1 MTQGTDPSD
10 AVREPP
16 EPSPSSANVT
26 GVEVPVI
33 AIGPEEVATTP
44 LDAHV
49 PDDRSSDGEVP
60 EYVQLVDDEE
70 LDGLLAPSRR
80 DGPVTSILRKS
91 VGVISQVPSA
101 VWRALTRSLILDTY
115 CVIVLWAITYLFFE
129 PSLREL
135 RIAYENDTRVFY
147 YPIFAKLGEAWRSG
161 HLQLWSTDILTGYPV
176 FADGEAGVLY
186 PFHLLALMFL
196 SVDDA
201 FVWLR
206 PIRFF
211 QGALFMFG
219 FLRAIGTGRFGG
231 LIGSITFAF
240 SGFSVAQLHHVNIG
254 TGSVWLPLALC
265 FAEVAIR
272 STGRTRYTFAF
283 LASVPFGLQGLI
295 VHVQILLL
303 SAFTFCAFV
312 VYRVAVGPVGTG
324 KEVESLLP
332 TRFRLG
338 AFRWSTFGKS
348 SSTASRIG
356 VVLTDLGRGVLR
368 GLTSTAFFVVTRMSL
383 AGLIIAI
390 AGGIG
395 AALSAVQ
402 LIPLFELG
410 TYSFRGSGV
419 DYSFATEYEL
429 PVTHFLS
436 FLLPDAFMTT
446 SWPDD
451 ARRYWGLW
459 SRWEVFGYVGLVP
472 LCLAPF
478 GLLVG
483 RSRLRWFF
491 GAIVVL
497 SLSLAVGEHAPFGAH
512 KFLSSLPGFSA
523 LRAPGRFV
531 FLATIGLAVLA
542 AIGADALRT
551 DWVTRAG
558 SAALVRTQAWRAI
571 PRALTSTILLGLA
584 QLTAVIAP
592 TALMFFSTYA
602 IGHKD
607 DAMAFLQRNFVVMR
621 GFDTKLTI
629 EHLYQFALT
638 SLDIGQPAVAR
649 QLALLL
655 GVVVVLTLWD
665 RVRSLSYLWQG
676 LLVVTLAADL
686 IAVGQSF
693 HPTQSLSAL
702 RDPGDL
708 GRFVSTL
715 PGMKSDGGALFRVY
729 TQKNTRDEPNRLLLA
744 GVSEANGYSSLE
756 PDRHNRYIAAAWYAP
771 NRLLDLMGVKYFVIR
786 NGFLPLPSFNLT
798 SFNTDRPLFS
808 STGQN
813 GSGTQTI
820 RFDGVT
826 GDSIRMV
833 STLRW
838 AAGVA
843 QSQPVA
849 KLSVV
854 ARNGSRQDFQVLAGV
869 HTAEWDWERPEL
881 KGKVAHQLPSTDTF
895 ARTWK
900 ELDVRSRPAGQEFP
914 AHLYYGEFALGSVQA
929 LDRIEVTFLHPTAQ
943 FELYGIAVFND
954 TTKDLEQAE
963 IAKNTKFR
971 KVYSD
976 KEAVLYENSG
986 VLPRS
991 FLVPTAVV
999 TEAGDETLQRMSQG
1013 DWAPERMALLE
1024 LPNDERDDDGMSR
1037 QSDAVNSVPMHLRDA
1052 IRRLP
1057 PPARAGDAVPPVT
1070 FDIERRR
1077 STSASG
1083 SVTISDI
1090 ASETVNL
1097 TVDARTESVLVLN
1110 DLYYPGWEATLDG
1123 NPTQIYRAN
1132 YLFRAVIV
1140 PQGQHV
1146 IEYTYR
1152 PRSFRLGLSITL
1164 GATSILVVGLILLT
1178 VPQIRKL
1185 WTERKPLE
1193 SPTPPGS
1200 EGQPGH

>member
-1 MTQGTDPSD
+1 MTQGPEPVE
-10 AVREPP
+10 ALRETP
-16 EPSPSSANVT
+16 EPSTSPVTVT
-26 GVEVPVI
+26 GVEVPVVTV
-33 AIGPEEVATTP
+33 GPGDGATPPHGPFT
-44 LDAHV
+44 
-49 PDDRSSDGEVP
+49 PDDRPSEAEVS
-60 EYVQLVDDEE
+60 EYVQLVDDAERE
-70 LDGLLAPSRR
+70 GLLAAPRR
-80 DGPVTSILRKS
+80 HGPAIFILRT
-91 VGVISQVPSA
+91 GVDVASRASSK
-101 VWRALTRSLILDTY
+101 VWIALTYSLVLDAY
-115 CVIVLWAITYLFFE
+115 SVLVLWGITYLFFE
-129 PSLREL
+129 PSFREL

-147 YPIFAKLGEAWRSG
+147 YPIFVKLGEAWRSG

-196 SVDDA
+196 PVDDA

-272 STGRTRYTFAF
+272 STGRTRYIFAF
-283 LASVPFGLQGLI
+283 LASIPFGLQGLI

-303 SAFTFCAFV
+303 SAFTFSAFV
-312 VYRVAVGPVGTG
+312 VYRVAVGPVGSG
-324 KEVESLLP
+324 KKVESFGP
-332 TRFRLG
+332 ARLRLN
-338 AFRWSTFGKS
+338 AFRWGSSGISPSTTG
-348 SSTASRIG
+348 G
-356 VVLTDLGRGVLR
+356 VGTFVTTLGRGLFR
-368 GLTSTAFFVVTRMSL
+368 GFATAIFGAVTRMSL
-383 AGLIIAI
+383 AGVMIGI

-446 SWPDD
+446 AWPED

-478 GLLVG
+478 GILLG
-483 RSRLRWFF
+483 RSRTRWFF
-491 GAIVVL
+491 GAIVIL
-497 SLSLAVGEHAPFGAH
+497 SLSLAAGEHAPFGAH
-512 KFLSSLPGFSA
+512 KFLSSFPGFSA

-531 FLATIGLAVLA
+531 FLSTLGLAVLA
-542 AIGADALRT
+542 ALGADALRT
-551 DWVTRAG
+551 DWASHAVSMAKG
-558 SAALVRTQAWRAI
+558 RTGTWRAI
-571 PRALTSTILLGLA
+571 PRVFTTTVLLGLA
-584 QLTAVIAP
+584 QLSAVIAP
-592 TALMFFSTYA
+592 TALMFLSTYA

-607 DAMAFLQRNFVVMR
+607 NAMAFLQRNFVVMR

-638 SLDIGQPAVAR
+638 SLDVAQPAVAR
-649 QLALLL
+649 QLAILL
-655 GVVVVLTLWD
+655 GVVVILTLWD

-676 LLVVTLAADL
+676 LLVVVLATDL
-686 IAVGQSF
+686 IVVGQSF

-708 GRFVSTL
+708 GRFVATL
-715 PGMKSDGGALFRVY
+715 PGMKSDAGALFRVY

-756 PDRHNRYIAAAWYAP
+756 PDRHNRYTAAAWYSP
-771 NRLLDLMGVKYFVIR
+771 NRLLDLMGVKYFVVR

-813 GSGTQTI
+813 GSGAQTI
-820 RFDGVT
+820 RFDSVT

-838 AAGVA
+838 ATGVA
-843 QSQPVA
+843 HAQPVA
-849 KLSVV
+849 KISIVT
-854 ARNGSRQDFQVLAGV
+854 RSGSRQDFQVLAGI

-881 KGKVAHQLPSTDTF
+881 KGKVAHQLPPANGF
-895 ARTWK
+895 ARTWN
-900 ELDVRSRPAGQEFP
+900 ELDVRSRPPGQEFP

-929 LDRIEVTFLHPTAQ
+929 LDRIEVSLLHPTAQ

-976 KEAVLYENSG
+976 KEAVLYENTG

-999 TEAGDETLQRMSQG
+999 SEAGDETLQRMSQG

-1024 LPNDERDDDGMSR
+1024 LPNDERDDDGVSR
-1037 QSDAVNSVPMHLRDA
+1037 QSDAVNTLPDHLRDA

-1057 PPARAGDAVPPVT
+1057 PPARAGDTVAPVT

-1083 SVTISDI
+1083 SVTITDPASD
-1090 ASETVNL
+1090 TVNL
-1097 TVDARTESVLVLN
+1097 AVEARTKSVLVLN
-1110 DLYYPGWEATLDG
+1110 DLYYPGWEAKLDG

-1140 PQGQHV
+1140 PQGTHV
-1146 IEYTYR
+1146 IEFTYR

-1164 GATSILVVGLILLT
+1164 GATSILVLGLILIT
-1178 VPQIRKL
+1178 VPQLRSL
-1185 WTERKPLE
+1185 WIK
-1193 SPTPPGS
+1193 TPPDAHLGS
-1200 EGQPGH
+1200 PDFKPRSNH

>member
-1 MTQGTDPSD
+1 MTQG
-10 AVREPP
+10 P
-16 EPSPSSANVT
+16 EPADAPRQTPETPTVPAAVA
-26 GVEVPVI
+26 GVEVPVV
-33 AIGPEEVATTP
+33 AVGPEDEATPTHEA
-44 LDAHV
+44 LT
-49 PDDRSSDGEVP
+49 PDDRTSEAEIS
-60 EYVQLVDDEE
+60 EYVQLVDDAERE
-70 LDGLLAPSRR
+70 GLLASTGR
-80 DGPVTSILRKS
+80 DTPATAFLRKIIRIATDATAKLWS
-91 VGVISQVPSA
+91 
-101 VWRALTRSLILDTY
+101 ALTYSFVLDAY
-115 CVIVLWAITYLFFE
+115 CVLVLWGITYLFFE
-129 PSLREL
+129 PSLRDL

-147 YPIFAKLGEAWRSG
+147 YPIFVKLGEAWRSG

-196 SVDDA
+196 PVDDA

-272 STGRTRYTFAF
+272 STGRTRFIFAI
-283 LASVPFGLQGLI
+283 LASIPFGLQGLI

-303 SAFTFCAFV
+303 SAFTFCAYV
-312 VYRVAVGPVGTG
+312 VYRVAVGPVGSG
-324 KEVESLLP
+324 KLVESFLP
-332 TRFRLG
+332 ERLRLG
-338 AFRWSTFGKS
+338 TFQ
-348 SSTASRIG
+348 SRTYGISRSVTG
-356 VVLTDLGRGVLR
+356 RAVAIVTTLGSVLVR
-368 GLTSTAFFVVTRMSL
+368 GLATAGFIAVTRMSL
-383 AGLIIAI
+383 AGVIIGI

-395 AALSAVQ
+395 AALAAVQ

-446 SWPDD
+446 AWPED

-483 RSRLRWFF
+483 RSRIRWFF
-491 GAIVVL
+491 GAIVIL

-531 FLATIGLAVLA
+531 FLSTLGFAVLA
-542 AIGADALRT
+542 ALGADALRM
-551 DWVTRAG
+551 DWSHAVSIATA
-558 SAALVRTQAWRAI
+558 RTSTWRTI
-571 PRALTSTILLGLA
+571 PRALTTTTVLGLA
-584 QLTAVIAP
+584 QLSAVIAP
-592 TALMFFSTYA
+592 TALTFFSTYA

-629 EHLYQFALT
+629 EHLYQFAVT
-638 SLDIGQPAVAR
+638 SLDIAQPAVAR
-649 QLALLL
+649 QLAILL
-655 GVVVVLTLWD
+655 GVVVILTLWD
-665 RVRSLSYLWQG
+665 RVRSLSYAWQG
-676 LLVVTLAADL
+676 LLVVVLAADL

-693 HPTQSLSAL
+693 HPTQSLAVL

-708 GRFVSTL
+708 GRFVATL
-715 PGMKSDGGALFRVY
+715 PGMKAGSGAMFRVY

-756 PDRHNRYIAAAWYAP
+756 PDRHNRYTAAAWYAP

-838 AAGVA
+838 ATGVA
-843 QSQPVA
+843 HAQPVA
-849 KLSVV
+849 KVSVIN
-854 ARNGSRQDFQVLAGV
+854 RNGSRQDFLVLAGI

-881 KGKVAHQLPSTDTF
+881 KGKVAHQLPPPSGF
-895 ARTWK
+895 ARTWN
-900 ELDVRSRPAGQEFP
+900 ELDVRSRPPGREFP
-914 AHLYYGEFALGSVQA
+914 AHLYYGEFELGSVQA
-929 LDRIEVTFLHPTAQ
+929 LDRIEVSFIHPTAQ

-971 KVYSD
+971 KVYTD
-976 KEAVLYENSG
+976 KEAVLYENTG

-991 FLVPTAVV
+991 FLVPAAVV

-1024 LPNDERDDDGMSR
+1024 LPDDERADDAGSR
-1037 QSDAVNSVPMHLRDA
+1037 QTDTVITLPVHLRDA

-1057 PPARAGDAVPPVT
+1057 PPARAGEPVTPVT
-1070 FDIERRR
+1070 FDIDRRR
-1077 STSASG
+1077 ATSANG
-1083 SVTISDI
+1083 SVTIKDPT
-1090 ASETVNL
+1090 SEAVHL
-1097 TVDARTESVLVLN
+1097 AVEARKESVLVLN

-1123 NPTQIYRAN
+1123 KPTQIYRAN

-1140 PQGQHV
+1140 PQGTHA
-1146 IEYTYR
+1146 IEFVYR

-1164 GATSILVVGLILLT
+1164 GAASILVFGLILLA
-1178 VPQIRKL
+1178 VPRFRSIWTRKN
-1185 WTERKPLE
+1185 T
-1193 SPTPPGS
+1193 
-1200 EGQPGH
+1200 PGHMSAAELEPRETH

>member
-1 MTQGTDPSD
+1 MTQGTDPIDTVPVS
-10 AVREPP
+10 P
-16 EPSPSSANVT
+16 ELSTSTANVT
-26 GVEVPVI
+26 GVEVPVV
-33 AIGPEEVATTP
+33 AIGPEEEATP
-44 LDAHV
+44 AVDALSLDDQTLEA
-49 PDDRSSDGEVP
+49 EVS
-60 EYVQLVDDEE
+60 EYVPFVDDAERE
-70 LDGLLAPSRR
+70 GLLATSKR
-80 DGPVTSILRKS
+80 DGPATSTLRKA
-91 VGVISQVPSA
+91 VGVASRTTSA
-101 VWRALTRSLILDTY
+101 VWVALTRSLILDAY
-115 CVIVLWAITYLFFE
+115 CVVVLWVITYLFFE
-129 PSLREL
+129 PSLRDL

-147 YPIFAKLGEAWRSG
+147 YPIFVKLGEAWRSG
-161 HLQLWSTDILTGYPV
+161 HLQLWSPDILTGYPV

-196 SVDDA
+196 TIDDA

-206 PIRFF
+206 PIRMF

-231 LIGSITFAF
+231 LIGSIAFAF

-303 SAFTFCAFV
+303 SAFTFSAFV
-312 VYRVAVGPVGTG
+312 VYRVAVGPVGSGNQLET
-324 KEVESLLP
+324 VLP
-332 TRFRLG
+332 PRLRRG
-338 AFRWSTFGKS
+338 AFQWGSLAKS
-348 SSTASRIG
+348 SSVTSRIG
-356 VVLTDLGRGVLR
+356 VIVRKFGGTALR
-368 GLTSTAFFVVTRMSL
+368 GITQPTLFVVARVCL
-383 AGLIIAI
+383 AGLIIAT

-419 DYSFATEYEL
+419 DYSFATEYGL

-436 FLLPDAFMTT
+436 FLLPDAFMTS

-478 GLLVG
+478 GLLIG

-491 GAIVVL
+491 GALVVL
-497 SLSLAVGEHAPFGAH
+497 SLSLAVGEHSPFGAH

-531 FLATIGLAVLA
+531 FLSTLGLAVLA
-542 AIGADALRT
+542 AIGADALRA
-551 DWVTRAG
+551 DWASRTG
-558 SAALVRTQAWRAI
+558 SMALDRPVGWGAI
-571 PRALTSTILLGLA
+571 PRTLATTILLGLA

-592 TALMFFSTYA
+592 TALLFFSTYA

-607 DAMAFLQRNFVVMR
+607 EAMAFLQRNFVVMR
-621 GFDTKLTI
+621 GFDTTLTL

-638 SLDIGQPAVAR
+638 SLDIAQPAVAR

-655 GVVVVLTLWD
+655 GVVVILTLWD
-665 RVRSLSYLWQG
+665 RARSLSYLWQG
-676 LLVVTLAADL
+676 LLVVALTTDL
-686 IAVGQSF
+686 FAVGQSF
-693 HPTQSLSAL
+693 HPTQSLAAL

-715 PGMKSDGGALFRVY
+715 PGMKADGGALFRVY
-729 TQKNTRDEPNRLLLA
+729 THKNTRDEPNRLLLA

-756 PDRHNRYIAAAWYAP
+756 PDRHNRYVAAAWYSP

-820 RFDGVT
+820 GFDGAT

-838 AAGVA
+838 ATGVA
-843 QSQPVA
+843 HAQPVA

-854 ARNGSRQDFQVLAGV
+854 ARNGPRQEFQVLAGI
-869 HTAEWDWERPEL
+869 HTAQWDWERPEL
-881 KGKVAHQLPSTDTF
+881 KGKVAHQLPPADMF
-895 ARTWK
+895 ARNWK
-900 ELDVRSRPAGQEFP
+900 ELDVRSRPPGQEFP
-914 AHLYYGEFALGSVQA
+914 AHLYYGSFALGSIQA
-929 LDRIEVTFLHPTAQ
+929 LERIEVSFLHPTAQ
-943 FELYGIAVFND
+943 FEVYGITVFND

-963 IAKNTKFR
+963 ITKNTKFR

-976 KEAVLYENSG
+976 KEAVLYENSR

-999 TEAGDETLQRMSQG
+999 SEAGDETLQRMSQG
-1013 DWAPERMALLE
+1013 DWAPERLALLE
-1024 LPNDERDDDGMSR
+1024 LPNDQRDDDGVSR
-1037 QSDAVNSVPMHLRDA
+1037 QSDTKDALPVDLRDA

-1057 PPARAGDAVPPVT
+1057 PPSLAGDAIAPVT
-1070 FDIERRR
+1070 FDVERRR

-1083 SVTISDI
+1083 SVTISDMT
-1090 ASETVNL
+1090 SETISL
-1097 TVDARTESVLVLN
+1097 TVDARSEAVLVLN

-1123 NPTQIYRAN
+1123 KPTRIYRAN

-1140 PQGQHV
+1140 PQGSHTV
-1146 IEYTYR
+1146 EYTYR

-1164 GATSILVVGLILLT
+1164 GATSILVLGLVLLAT
-1178 VPQIRKL
+1178 SQLRKI
-1185 WTERKPLE
+1185 WAARKAPH
-1193 SPTPPGS
+1193 SPSSYGAS
-1200 EGQPGH
+1200 AQSSH

>member
-1 MTQGTDPSD
+1 MTQVPESVD
-10 AVREPP
+10 APRETP
-16 EPSPSSANVT
+16 ETPTSSITVT
-26 GVEVPVI
+26 GVEVLVV
-33 AIGPEEVATTP
+33 AVGPEDEATPTLEAP
-44 LDAHV
+44 T
-49 PDDRSSDGEVP
+49 PDDRTSEAEVS
-60 EYVQLVDDEE
+60 EYVQLVDDAERE
-70 LDGLLAPSRR
+70 GLLAARRR
-80 DGPVTSILRKS
+80 DTPAITFLRKAIRIASLATSNVWS
-91 VGVISQVPSA
+91 V
-101 VWRALTRSLILDTY
+101 LTHSLFLDAY
-115 CVIVLWAITYLFFE
+115 CVLVLWGVTYLFFE
-129 PSLREL
+129 PSLRDL

-147 YPIFAKLGEAWRSG
+147 YPIFVKLGEAWRSG

-196 SVDDA
+196 PVDDA

-272 STGRTRYTFAF
+272 STGRTRYIFAF
-283 LASVPFGLQGLI
+283 LASIPFGLQGLI

-303 SAFTFCAFV
+303 SAFTFSAYV
-312 VYRVAVGPVGTG
+312 VYRVAVGPVGSG
-324 KEVESLLP
+324 KLVEAVLP
-332 TRFRLG
+332 ERL
-338 AFRWSTFGKS
+338 RLSTFQLGIPGIS
-348 SSTASRIG
+348 RSVTGRAVAIVTTLGSVLVRGFATAI
-356 VVLTDLGRGVLR
+356 
-368 GLTSTAFFVVTRMSL
+368 FFALTRMSL
-383 AGLIIAI
+383 AGVIIGI

-410 TYSFRGSGV
+410 TYSFRGIGV

-446 SWPDD
+446 AWPED

-491 GAIVVL
+491 GAVVLL

-531 FLATIGLAVLA
+531 FLSTLGFAVLA
-542 AIGADALRT
+542 ALGADALRM
-551 DWVTRAG
+551 DWASRAA
-558 SAALVRTQAWRAI
+558 SIATARTSTWRTI
-571 PRALTSTILLGLA
+571 PRALTTTAILGLA
-584 QLTAVIAP
+584 QLSAVIAP

-638 SLDIGQPAVAR
+638 SLDIAQPAVAR
-649 QLALLL
+649 QLTILL
-655 GVVVVLTLWD
+655 GVVVILTLWD
-665 RVRSLSYLWQG
+665 RVRSLSYVWQG
-676 LLVVTLAADL
+676 SLVVVLAADL

-693 HPTQSLSAL
+693 HPTQSLAVL

-708 GRFVSTL
+708 GRFVATL
-715 PGMKSDGGALFRVY
+715 PGMNAGSGAMFRVY

-756 PDRHNRYIAAAWYAP
+756 PDRHNRYSAAAWYAP

-838 AAGVA
+838 ATGVA
-843 QSQPVA
+843 HAQPVA
-849 KLSVV
+849 KVSVV
-854 ARNGSRQDFQVLAGV
+854 NRNGSRQDFQILAGI

-881 KGKVAHQLPSTDTF
+881 KGKVAHQLPPANAF

-900 ELDVRSRPAGQEFP
+900 ELDVRSRPPGQEFP
-914 AHLYYGEFALGSVQA
+914 AHLYYAEFELGSVQA
-929 LDRIEVTFLHPTAQ
+929 LDRIEVSFIHPTAQ

-963 IAKNTKFR
+963 ISKNTKFR

-976 KEAVLYENSG
+976 KEAVLYENTG

-991 FLVPTAVV
+991 FLVPAAVV

-1024 LPNDERDDDGMSR
+1024 LPNDERDDDGVSR
-1037 QSDAVNSVPMHLRDA
+1037 QTDTTYTLPVHLRDA

-1057 PPARAGDAVPPVT
+1057 PPARAGDPVTPVT
-1070 FDIERRR
+1070 FDIDRRR
-1077 STSASG
+1077 STSANG
-1083 SVTISDI
+1083 SVTITDP
-1090 ASETVNL
+1090 ASEAVYL
-1097 TVDARTESVLVLN
+1097 AVEARTESVLVLN

-1140 PQGQHV
+1140 PQGTHA
-1146 IEYTYR
+1146 IEFLYR

-1164 GATSILVVGLILLT
+1164 GATSVLVFGLILLT
-1178 VPQIRKL
+1178 VPRFRSLRIGNN
-1185 WTERKPLE
+1185 TAGDMSHPELE
-1193 SPTPPGS
+1193 SRDT
-1200 EGQPGH
+1200 H